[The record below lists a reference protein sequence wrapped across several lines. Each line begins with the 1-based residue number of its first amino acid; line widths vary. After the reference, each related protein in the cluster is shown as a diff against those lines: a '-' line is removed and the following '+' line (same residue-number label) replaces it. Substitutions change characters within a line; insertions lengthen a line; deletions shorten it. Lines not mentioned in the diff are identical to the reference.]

1 MFEIWVS
8 DLPRTEVCHFP
19 QRQHCSDQASTE
31 CTARHPLSQ
40 PSSKLNYDKLRN
52 RKTWLKNTNLWAVR
66 MSVQVHKLTNLKNGI
81 ESHTSSWEM
90 WRQQIWLLNKP
101 RISNQAG
108 PLGDSDMLPGRP
120 RILQLHETK
129 NSGHE
134 IAQPHLSQV
143 FLHAL
148 PPLLSKVPTTISPK
162 TTAADATW
170 IHAIHWEKATL
181 HDHKMSLTES
191 TLSVLVR

>member
-40 PSSKLNYDKLRN
+40 PSSKLNFDKLRN

-90 WRQQIWLLNKP
+90 WRQQIWLLNP
-101 RISNQAG
+101 SRSARWQWHAARQA
-108 PLGDSDMLPGRP
+108 SD
-120 RILQLHETK
+120 
-129 NSGHE
+129 
-134 IAQPHLSQV
+134 
-143 FLHAL
+143 
-148 PPLLSKVPTTISPK
+148 
-162 TTAADATW
+162 TAITWNKKLRTRDCSAT
-170 IHAIHWEKATL
+170 
-181 HDHKMSLTES
+181 SLTS
-191 TLSVLVR
+191 FFARPTPPP